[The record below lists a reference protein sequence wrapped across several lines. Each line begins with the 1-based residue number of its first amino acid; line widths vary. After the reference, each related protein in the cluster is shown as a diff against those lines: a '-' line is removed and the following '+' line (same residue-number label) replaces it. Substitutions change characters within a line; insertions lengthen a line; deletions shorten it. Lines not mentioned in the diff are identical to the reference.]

1 MDTSHLGGAMSE
13 ANHDWSYTPE
23 DRDASIERIR
33 KEIKRRIREG
43 DSNLSDFYRAAKRTP
58 ADEHADRGTIPDS
71 NFYRPTQRS
80 AFALHMRLNGHD
92 FFLPLMFIVIGT
104 DDRAWRANR
113 EEKWN
118 DDLPVWA
125 QVTPTFSL
133 EDQMYLREM
142 QLFKSGD
149 DHGTY

>member
-1 MDTSHLGGAMSE
+1 MTYD
-13 ANHDWSYTPE
+13 PE
-23 DRDASIERIR
+23 KYKDRDERLAR
-33 KEIKRRIREG
+33 LRAEVLRRIRDGEVH
-43 DSNLSDFYRAAKRTP
+43 RT

-104 DDRAWRANR
+104 DGRAWRANR
-113 EEKWN
+113 EESIAILLNEEKWN
-118 DDLPVWA
+118 DGLPVWA

-149 DHGTY
+149 SHYGTY

>member
-1 MDTSHLGGAMSE
+1 MTYD
-13 ANHDWSYTPE
+13 PE
-23 DRDASIERIR
+23 KYKDRDERLAR
-33 KEIKRRIREG
+33 LRAELRRIHDGEVHRI
-43 DSNLSDFYRAAKRTP
+43 

-113 EEKWN
+113 EESIAILRNEEKWN
-118 DDLPVWA
+118 DGLPVWA

>member
-1 MDTSHLGGAMSE
+1 MTYD
-13 ANHDWSYTPE
+13 PE
-23 DRDASIERIR
+23 KYKDRDERLAR
-33 KEIKRRIREG
+33 LRAEVLRRIRDGEVH
-43 DSNLSDFYRAAKRTP
+43 RT

-113 EEKWN
+113 EESIAILRNEEKWN
-118 DDLPVWA
+118 DGLPVWA